1 MKKLLTILCAAMLIT
16 LAACGSNKDQE
27 SKPGD
32 TMGLKDIFVSILKD
46 VNNLPEVDYTEITP
60 DNIRYYLFIDQIE
73 GSEALACDSLI
84 NAVPHS
90 AVLLRVPDGTDAAAV
105 AKQIEDNAD
114 PRKWIC
120 VGAEKVIVKAHGNT
134 ILLVMS
140 TTETADAIAANFDK
154 LWE

>member
-1 MKKLLTILCAAMLIT
+1 MKKILTTLCVVMIIFLT
-16 LAACGSNKDQE
+16 ACGSSTKSE
-27 SKPGD
+27 KPGD
-32 TMGLKDIFVSILKD
+32 TMSLEAVFENILKD
-46 VNNLPEVDYTEITP
+46 VENLPEVSYVEVTP
-60 DNIRYYLFIDQIE
+60 ENAHYYLFTEQIE

-90 AVLLRVPDGTDAAAV
+90 AVLMRVPDGTDV
-105 AKQIEDNAD
+105 ASIAKDIENNAD

-120 VGAEKVIVKAHGNT
+120 VGADKTIIKVHGNT

-140 TTETADAIAANFDK
+140 FNETADEIAANFDK